1 MMKSLLEKIQSYF
14 RGALRKEF
22 GPLAHWPSSGNTQDP
37 DPPVRRSMEY
47 PERYKARVL
56 EAIQSIDLN
65 KVGQAIQLFKSARV
79 HGRRIFVCGNGG
91 SDSVA
96 AQFLCDL
103 VKEANYTH
111 SSPFR
116 ILALT
121 DQSHKLGRVP
131 DEVTRERVF
140 VEQLKNFA
148 EPEDVVM
155 GLCTTGNA
163 PKVVNAVEYAAW
175 IGCHTIG
182 VTGVDGGRLAQ
193 LAELNVHV
201 SVAHMGSV
209 EDAHVIICHMIGYY
223 FADLGKG

>member
-1 MMKSLLEKIQSYF
+1 
-14 RGALRKEF
+14 
-22 GPLAHWPSSGNTQDP
+22 
-37 DPPVRRSMEY
+37 MEY

-56 EAIQSIDLN
+56 DAIQSIDLN
-65 KVGQAIQLFKSARV
+65 KVGRVIQLFESART

-91 SDSVA
+91 SDSMA

-121 DQSHKLGRVP
+121 DQSRTLGRVQ
-131 DEVTRERVF
+131 DELTRERVF

-148 EPEDVVM
+148 EPEDLVM
-155 GLCTTGNA
+155 GICTTGNA
-163 PKVVNAVEYAAW
+163 PKVVNAIEYGAW

-182 VTGVDGGRLAQ
+182 VTGAEGGRVAQ
-193 LAELNVHV
+193 VVELNVPV
-201 SVAHMGSV
+201 SVSHMGSI

-223 FADLGKG
+223 FADHGGRDAKH